1 MRTFDYVIQDN
12 DGIHATPAG
21 ELTKLCKTF
30 SSLIQIGKDGKTVK
44 ATKILGIM
52 SLGATKGSTVT
63 LTFEGDDEE
72 EGCAAVKDFLEK
84 SL

>member
-1 MRTFDYVIQDN
+1 MKTFDYVIQDN
-12 DGIHATPAG
+12 DGIHARPAG

-30 SSLIQIGKDGKTVK
+30 SSLIQISKDDKTVK

-63 LTFEGDDEE
+63 LSFEGDDEE
-72 EGCAAVKDFLEK
+72 EACAAVKDFLEK
-84 SL
+84 NL